1 MKKRSLKLTAVLL
14 AGLMCCSCST
24 LIQYKKTPEKDYAT
38 LTPHQNTTVLPQENP
53 LTIAPTQG
61 KNSTVESAHE
71 LTPDSA
77 QPSETST
84 DDETVVYPLTDFE
97 IIDTFDKSK
106 YSIFAV
112 AQKDGREK
120 YGLIDINGNICLDAE
135 YDYMGWCPMCEMI
148 YLYKDWPATVSYPI
162 YIDEEYII
170 EEHFGHGGG
179 RSWGYILDTKTNTM
193 YSLSSSEGG
202 ASVYEVNTLPSY
214 IPYAKYTGA
223 YPIAFDYEFY
233 NHLPNTYT
241 DPSEYEYYGSFAS
254 ANYEEFLYSLP
265 TSEYEWE
272 FRTGS
277 NETINLGICSAWY
290 SDFTNDYL
298 VISRGGKYGF
308 VDKNGNAASQ
318 FIYEAAEEA
327 YDGKAWVKLDGKWH
341 VIELR

>member
-1 MKKRSLKLTAVLL
+1 MKKRNIKLTAVLL
-14 AGLMCCSCST
+14 VGLICCSCATNQRRSPFHENAPIIPPQDMSVAPQEEPNIVEPDT
-24 LIQYKKTPEKDYAT
+24 ELPSVPAPTPE
-38 LTPHQNTTVLPQENP
+38 
-53 LTIAPTQG
+53 APT
-61 KNSTVESAHE
+61 E
-71 LTPDSA
+71 
-77 QPSETST
+77 
-84 DDETVVYPLTDFE
+84 DETVVYPLTDFE

-135 YDYMGWCPMCEMI
+135 YDSMGWCPMCDMI
-148 YLYKDWPATVSYPI
+148 YLHKDWPATISYPI
-162 YIDEEYII
+162 YIDEEFII

-202 ASVYEVNTLPSY
+202 ASVYEVNTLPAY
-214 IPYAKYTGA
+214 TPYVRYTGA
-223 YPIAFDYEFY
+223 SPIAFDYDFY
-233 NHLPNTYT
+233 NHLPNTYA
-241 DPSEYEYYGSFAS
+241 DPSYYEYYDEFAF
-254 ANYEEFLYSLP
+254 ANYDSFLYSLP
-265 TSEYEWE
+265 DSEFEWE

-277 NETINLGICSAWY
+277 NETINLGVCSAWY

-308 VDKNGNAASQ
+308 VDKNGNDASQ

-327 YDGKAWVKLDGKWH
+327 YDGKAWVKLDGKWR
-341 VIELR
+341 VIKLR